1 MKEAY
6 DYLLNKCSFNE
17 NESLVV
23 AVSGGPD
30 SMALLHLLIKLRE
43 KININIICAH
53 VNHNVRKESD
63 KEKVFVEK
71 YCKKNNVIFEYMKIK
86 NYGDDNFHNEARNIR
101 YKFFEEVMK
110 KHNSKV
116 LLTAH
121 HGDDLIETILMRIV
135 RGSTIKGYAGFSK
148 EAIINDYRIIRPL
161 IFCTKSE
168 IELYDKENKLL
179 YVTDA
184 SNEKDKY
191 TRNRY
196 RHNILPFLKQEDKNV
211 NKKFLKYSET
221 LLEYSNYIDKL
232 MLSDFDKIYSNNK
245 LNIKLFLDKDYVI
258 QKRIIN
264 YIFELIYSDDLN
276 LINDSHIDLLSKLIN
291 SKKPN
296 SKIELPNNIIATKEY
311 DYIYFTNSQDD
322 ETSQI
327 DLNFKKP
334 LENNTELSNMLFLYT
349 DNEQDNSNYVCRLNS
364 KEISLPLYIRYK
376 KDGDI
381 MYVKGMIGKKKIKD
395 IFINE
400 KISIIDRRKWAV
412 IIDSNDNIVWLPG
425 LKKSKYNK
433 EKFEKY
439 DIIIKC
445 VNKEEK

>member
-6 DYLLNKCSFNE
+6 DYLLNKCSFYE

-23 AVSGGPD
+23 AISGGPD

-43 KININIICAH
+43 NIKINIICAH
-53 VNHNVRKESD
+53 VNHNVRKESN
-63 KEKVFVEK
+63 KEKEFVEK
-71 YCKKNNVIFEYMKIK
+71 YCKKNNIIFEYMKIK
-86 NYGDDNFHNEARNIR
+86 GYGDNNFHNEARNIR

-110 KHNSKV
+110 KYNSKV

-121 HGDDLIETILMRIV
+121 HGDDLIETVLMRIV

-148 EAIINDYRIIRPL
+148 ESIINDYRIIRPL

-168 IELYDKENKLL
+168 IELYDKENKIP
-179 YVTDA
+179 YVIDA

-196 RHNILPFLKQEDKNV
+196 RHNILPFFKKEDKNV

-221 LLEYSNYIDKL
+221 LLEYSNYIDKI
-232 MLSDFDKIYSNNK
+232 MLSDFNKIYCDNK
-245 LNIKLFLDKDYVI
+245 LNINLYLEKDNVI

-276 LINDSHIDLLSKLIN
+276 LINDVHIDIVNKLIN

-296 SKIELPNNIIATKEY
+296 SSVELPNNIVVTREY
-311 DYIYFTNSQDD
+311 EYVYFTNVSNDAMSQ
-322 ETSQI
+322 TNI
-327 DLNFKKP
+327 NNKIL
-334 LENNTELSNMLFLYT
+334 LENNIKINNMQFTYI

-364 KEISLPLYIRYK
+364 KEITLPLYIRGK

-381 MYVKGMIGKKKIKD
+381 MYVKGMLGKKKIKD

-400 KISIIDRRKWAV
+400 KIGILDRSKWPI

>member
-6 DYLLNKCSFNE
+6 EYLLNNCSFCE
-17 NESLVV
+17 NEFLVV
-23 AVSGGPD
+23 GVSGGPD
-30 SMALLHLLIKLRE
+30 SMALLHLLIKLRK
-43 KININIICAH
+43 KININIVCAH

-63 KEKVFVEK
+63 KEKEFVEK
-71 YCKKNNVIFEYMKIK
+71 FCKTNNVIFEYMKIK
-86 NYGDDNFHNEARNIR
+86 KYSDDNFHNEARNIR
-101 YKFFEEVMK
+101 YKFFEDLMDK
-110 KHNSKV
+110 YHSKT

-148 EAIINDYRIIRPL
+148 DSIINGHRVIRPL
-161 IFCTKSE
+161 VFCTKSE
-168 IELYDKENKLL
+168 IELYNKENKIP
-179 YVTDA
+179 YVIDS

-191 TRNRY
+191 TRNRF
-196 RHNILPFLKQEDKNV
+196 RHNILPFLKKEDKNV

-221 LLEYSNYIDKL
+221 LLEYSNYIDKT
-232 MLSDFDKIYSNNK
+232 MLSDFNMIYCDNK
-245 LNIKLFLDKDYVI
+245 LNIKLYLEKDNVI

-276 LINDSHIDLLSKLIN
+276 LINDSHIDIVNKLIN

-296 SKIELPNNIIATKEY
+296 SIVELPNGIIVTREY
-311 DYIYFTNSQDD
+311 ECVYFTNKANDNASQK
-322 ETSQI
+322 
-327 DLNFKKP
+327 DLDLKIL
-334 LENNTELSNMLFLYT
+334 LENNAELNNRKFVYV
-349 DNEQDNSNYVCRLNS
+349 DNEKDNSNYVCRLSS
-364 KEISLPLYIRYK
+364 KEINLPLYIRNK
-376 KDGDI
+376 NDGDI

-400 KISIIDRRKWAV
+400 KISTIDRIKWPV
-412 IIDSNDNIVWLPG
+412 VIDSNDNIVWLPG

>member
-17 NESLVV
+17 NESLIV

-30 SMALLHLLIKLRE
+30 SMALLHLLIKVR
-43 KININIICAH
+43 KTININIVCAH
-53 VNHNVRKESD
+53 VNHNVRKESN
-63 KEKVFVEK
+63 KEKIFVEK

-86 NYGDDNFHNEARNIR
+86 DYGDDNFHNEARTIR
-101 YKFFEEVMK
+101 YKFFEEIMNK
-110 KHNSKV
+110 YNSKV

-148 EAIINDYRIIRPL
+148 DSIINGYRIIRPL
-161 IFCTKSE
+161 VFCTKAE
-168 IELYDKENKLL
+168 IELYDKENKVP
-179 YVTDA
+179 YVTDL

-196 RHNILPFLKQEDKNV
+196 RHSILPFLKKEDQNV

-221 LLEYSNYIDKL
+221 LLEYSNYIDKI

-245 LNIKLFLDKDYVI
+245 LSIKLYLEKDNII
-258 QKRIIN
+258 QKRILN
-264 YIFELIYSDDLN
+264 YIFELIYSNDLN
-276 LINDSHIDLLSKLIN
+276 LINDSHIDIVNKLIV

-296 SKIELPNNIIATKEY
+296 SSLELPNSVIAVREYEYVHFTKTQSDEV
-311 DYIYFTNSQDD
+311 SQ
-322 ETSQI
+322 QV
-327 DLNFKKP
+327 FKTKVL
-334 LENNTELSNMLFLYT
+334 LENNTEVNNMKFIYI

-364 KEISLPLYIRYK
+364 KEINLPLYIRYK

-381 MYVKGMIGKKKIKD
+381 MYVKGMLGKKKIKD

-400 KISIIDRRKWAV
+400 KISIFDRNKWP
-412 IIDSNDNIVWLPG
+412 IIVDSNDNIVWLPG

-445 VNKEEK
+445 VKKEEK